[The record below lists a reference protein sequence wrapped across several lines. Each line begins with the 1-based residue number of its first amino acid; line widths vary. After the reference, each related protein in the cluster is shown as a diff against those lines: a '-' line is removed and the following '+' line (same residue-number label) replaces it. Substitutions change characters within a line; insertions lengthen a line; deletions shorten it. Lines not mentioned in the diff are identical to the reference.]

1 MAKKHQN
8 TGARR
13 AALQALY
20 AGAIAEKKAG
30 FLISQ
35 GLFLE
40 EGERLT
46 DYAVQLVQGTERYQP
61 QIDSYLEE
69 ASDNWSLERM
79 PIVDRTIL
87 RLAVYEMVYEINVP
101 LSVTINEAVELA
113 KRFGG
118 EDDSPRF
125 VNGVLGRIAK
135 KLEAASASQEE
146 QAAAEQAA
154 AEGQEAAQAAEVAE
168 PAEGVEP
175 VEPAEPAQEAEEA
188 EGAKAADE
196 VAAEPAQAE
205 AQDAPADPVADPA
218 DADPAVS
225 E

>member
-1 MAKKHQN
+1 MSKKHKN

-20 AGAIAEKKAG
+20 AGAIAEKKAA
-30 FLISQ
+30 FLIAQ

-40 EGERLT
+40 DSEKMS
-46 DYAVQLVQGTERYQP
+46 DYAEQLVAGTERYQKE
-61 QIDSYLEE
+61 IDSYLEE
-69 ASDNWSLERM
+69 ASDNWALDRM

-113 KRFGG
+113 KAFGG

-135 KLEAASASQEE
+135 RLEAAVSPAASEE
-146 QAAAEQAA
+146 AEQGESAAAEAA
-154 AEGQEAAQAAEVAE
+154 
-168 PAEGVEP
+168 P
-175 VEPAEPAQEAEEA
+175 
-188 EGAKAADE
+188 E
-196 VAAEPAQAE
+196 VAAEPQVEEAE
-205 AQDAPADPVADPA
+205 
-218 DADPAVS
+218 
-225 E
+225 

>member
-135 KLEAASASQEE
+135 KLEAASAPQEE
-146 QAAAEQAA
+146 QAATEGQDA
-154 AEGQEAAQAAEVAE
+154 AEAAEVAE
-168 PAEGVEP
+168 PAEDVEP
-175 VEPAEPAQEAEEA
+175 VQPAEPAQHA
-188 EGAKAADE
+188 E
-196 VAAEPAQAE
+196 VAKVAEPDQAE
-205 AQDAPADPVADPA
+205 VQDAPAEPVADLAEAEPV
-218 DADPAVS
+218 VS

>member
-13 AALQALY
+13 AAVQALY

-40 EGERLT
+40 DGEKLT
-46 DYAVQLVQGTERYQP
+46 DYAVQLVQGTERYQA
-61 QIDSYLEE
+61 QIDSYLQE
-69 ASDNWSLERM
+69 ASDNWALERM

-87 RLAVYEMVYEINVP
+87 RLAVYEMVYEIDIP

-113 KRFGG
+113 KSFGG

-135 KLEAASASQEE
+135 KLEAALSSEPNVAPD
-146 QAAAEQAA
+146 
-154 AEGQEAAQAAEVAE
+154 QEAA
-168 PAEGVEP
+168 PA
-175 VEPAEPAQEAEEA
+175 EPAEPAESAESV
-188 EGAKAADE
+188 EGAE
-196 VAAEPAQAE
+196 SVEAAEAAE
-205 AQDAPADPVADPA
+205 AVGPVEPA
-218 DADPAVS
+218 DAVEPAEASS
-225 E
+225 EADAATQE